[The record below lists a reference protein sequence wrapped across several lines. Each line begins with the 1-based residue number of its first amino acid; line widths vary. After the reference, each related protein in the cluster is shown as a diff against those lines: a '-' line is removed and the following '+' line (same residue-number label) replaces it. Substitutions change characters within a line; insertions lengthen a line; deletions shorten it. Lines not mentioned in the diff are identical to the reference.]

1 MVLWQSFWQAPL
13 LGVTSPCP
21 AGTLMECRKWFQLRP
36 GALSEMCIRDR
47 YYKAVL
53 SEAPIVNHQYLKL
66 STMFYSTMSHPLI
79 SKHLQLCFYQYPKAY
94 HGRKC
99 LEEFLKRYRN
109 SRVDYQRICL
119 ESVRCPSQTNISVI
133 KKHSRPKCYM
143 HITFLSLDILLYH
156 QEGLSHMYMSEQS
169 FFIMQVS

>member
-36 GALSEMCIRDR
+36 GALSVTW

-119 ESVRCPSQTNISVI
+119 ESVRCPSQTNMLYAYYIFKFRHLTLSPR
-133 KKHSRPKCYM
+133 RPIPYV
-143 HITFLSLDILLYH
+143 HVWTIIFHHAGVLIHLH
-156 QEGLSHMYMSEQS
+156 AGV
-169 FFIMQVS
+169 FAGF